1 MTRDARFPD
10 PMLQHVFDAL
20 PSMIFVVDGDMRVQ
34 AYNAAAAELLV
45 ARDDA
50 ILKRRSGEVLGCL
63 NACDSPRGCGR
74 GPACSD
80 CVVRNAVGK
89 VFGGG
94 RVVRQ
99 RAHLELNLA
108 GRSVDLF
115 AQVTAS
121 PFAFDGQEL
130 ALLVIEDF
138 SEIMELKRMIP
149 ICSVCKKIRDG
160 ASSWSR
166 LEAYFKE
173 QWDVDFSHGYC
184 PECYRDAFSKLD
196 AALPK
201 KARSNNRV
209 A

>member
-1 MTRDARFPD
+1 MTLNAPCPD
-10 PMLQHVFDAL
+10 SMLQHVFDAM

-34 AYNAAAAELLV
+34 TYNAAAAELLAATDGAV
-45 ARDDA
+45 FKGRC
-50 ILKRRSGEVLGCL
+50 GEVLGCL
-63 NACDSPRGCGR
+63 NAKGSPRGCGH
-74 GPACSD
+74 GHACSG
-80 CVVRNAVGK
+80 CVVRNAVAK
-89 VFGGG
+89 VFAGG

-99 RAHLELNLA
+99 RSRLELTLE
-108 GRSVDLF
+108 GRTIDLF

-121 PFAFDGQEL
+121 PFLFDGQEL

-138 SEIMELKRMIP
+138 SEIMALKRMIP

-173 QWDVDFSHGYC
+173 QWGVDFSHGYC
-184 PECYRDAFSKLD
+184 PECYRDAVGELD

-201 KARSNNRV
+201 SDRSNNRV

>member
-1 MTRDARFPD
+1 
-10 PMLQHVFDAL
+10 
-20 PSMIFVVDGDMRVQ
+20 MIFVVDGDMRVQ

>member
-1 MTRDARFPD
+1 MTLDGRFPD

-34 AYNAAAAELLV
+34 AYNAAAAELLAATDGAV
-45 ARDDA
+45 
-50 ILKRRSGEVLGCL
+50 LKRRSGEVLGCL
-63 NACDSPRGCGR
+63 NASDSPRGCGH
-74 GPACSD
+74 GVACSG

-89 VFGGG
+89 VFAGG

-99 RAHLELNLA
+99 RTHLELNLA

-121 PFAFDGQEL
+121 PFVFDGQDL

-138 SEIMELKRMIP
+138 SEILELQRMIP
-149 ICSVCKKIRDG
+149 ICCVCKKVRDG
-160 ASSWSR
+160 VSSWSR

-173 QWDVDFSHGYC
+173 QWDVEFSHGYC
-184 PECYRDAFSKLD
+184 PECYQKAFGELS

-201 KARSNNRV
+201 KARSDNRV